1 MYINIRDLL
10 YLVRSFSKLLSCS
23 SIPQP
28 YLLALEVSKF
38 AKEMFISRNGQIT
51 VSLQQ
56 KKVKPV
62 LDEPHIG
69 RCVKGNNMR
78 DFKLNKFDT
87 A

>member
-38 AKEMFISRNGQIT
+38 AKEMFISRDGQIT
-51 VSLQQ
+51 LTVRYSI
-56 KKVKPV
+56 VTTEESEACIRRTPY
-62 LDEPHIG
+62 
-69 RCVKGNNMR
+69 RSMR
-78 DFKLNKFDT
+78 QRQPY